1 MKTKSIGLWVLK
13 LIAAAIMLQTLYFK
27 FTGHPESVQLFTIL
41 GMEPWGRIAIGV
53 GELIASALLLIP
65 VTAWFGALLGSGL
78 MAGAIFFHITTL
90 GISFNGSP
98 LLFIYAV
105 IVLVCCSIVLY
116 AERRHVPIVNNYL
129 R

>member
-1 MKTKSIGLWVLK
+1 MKAKSIGLWALK

-27 FTGHPESVQLFTIL
+27 FSAHPESVQLFTTL
-41 GMEPWGRIAIGV
+41 GMEPWGRVAIGI
-53 GELIASALLLIP
+53 GELIASALLLIR
-65 VTAWFGALLGSGL
+65 AFSWLGALFGAGL
-78 MAGAIFFHITTL
+78 MAGAIFAHLTML

-105 IVLVCCSIVLY
+105 IVLVCCGVVLY
-116 AERRHVPIVNNYL
+116 AERKQIPIVNNYF